1 MSILSRPIED
11 AKKNRAMRFL
21 SFKTE
26 NGIRPGV
33 LVDNDHVLDF
43 RLAAE
48 LRDSGSAIYRSVL
61 SVIEAGDQGLDDV
74 RRLLADPPGEA
85 IHELAQ
91 LRLLAPLPVP
101 QQIRDF
107 ANYEQHCLRALDASM
122 RLRAAKEDDPEG
134 ALKRMQASG
143 AYGLPAIW
151 YDIPLYYKGNRFA
164 TNGHDGDVTWPP
176 FAEKLDYEL
185 EIAAVIG
192 KQGKDISAAD
202 AREHI
207 FGYTIFNDFS
217 ARDIQARWE
226 GQFRMGPAKGK
237 DFDTSN
243 SFGPWI
249 VTKDELPDPYALTMA
264 VRVNGEERGRGSSA
278 GAQHN
283 FERCIEQVSWSET
296 LYPGEIFGLGTIENG
311 CGFESLSF
319 LQPDDVVEL
328 EVEGIGIL
336 RNRVVRDGHQ

>member
-1 MSILSRPIED
+1 
-11 AKKNRAMRFL
+11 MRFL
-21 SFKTE
+21 SFKSAD
-26 NGIRPGV
+26 GIRPGV

-43 RLAAE
+43 RCAAE
-48 LRDSGSAIYRSVL
+48 LSEHENAVYRSVL
-61 SVIEAGDQGLDDV
+61 SVIEAGEKGLDDIA
-74 RRLLADPPGEA
+74 RLLTRPHDEALHTLAD
-85 IHELAQ
+85 LQ
-91 LRLLAPLPVP
+91 LLAPLPVP

-122 RLRAAKEDDPEG
+122 RLRAAKEDDPEE
-134 ALKRMQASG
+134 ALKRMQSSG

-164 TNGHDGDVTWPP
+164 TNGHEGDVQWPP

-185 EIAAVIG
+185 ELATVIG
-192 KQGKDISAAD
+192 TKGKDISAAK

-249 VTKDELPDPYALTMA
+249 VTKDELPDPYALAMI

-296 LYPGEIFGLGTIENG
+296 IYPGEIFGLGTIENG

-328 EVEGIGIL
+328 EVQGIGIL
-336 RNRVVRDGHQ
+336 RNRVVRDSQP

>member
-1 MSILSRPIED
+1 
-11 AKKNRAMRFL
+11 MRFL
-21 SFKTE
+21 SFRTDE
-26 NGIRPGV
+26 GIRPGI
-33 LVDNDHVLDF
+33 LVDEDHVLDL
-43 RLAAE
+43 RSAAE
-48 LRDSGSAIYRSVL
+48 TAGSGNAVYRSVL
-61 SVIEAGDQGLDDV
+61 EVIEAGDRGLDDIATMAAAPRDEALHV
-74 RRLLADPPGEA
+74 LAD
-85 IHELAQ
+85 LQ
-91 LRLLAPLPVP
+91 LLAPLPVP

-107 ANYEQHCLRALDASM
+107 ANYEQHCLRALSASM
-122 RLRAAKEDDPEG
+122 RLRAEKENDPED

-143 AYGLPAIW
+143 AYGLPPIW

-164 TNGHDGDVTWPP
+164 TNGHDGDVQWPP

-185 EIAAVIG
+185 ELAAVIG
-192 KQGKDISAAD
+192 RKGKDIPAAN
-202 AREHI
+202 AREYI

-217 ARDIQARWE
+217 ARDIQVRWE

-249 VTKDELPDPYALTMA
+249 VTKDELPDPYNLTMI

-296 LYPGEIFGLGTIENG
+296 LYPGEILGLGTIENG
-311 CGFESLSF
+311 CGFETLSF

-336 RNRVVRDGHQ
+336 RNRVVRARQS